1 MTYLTYHNVYSIP
14 FSVVFSI
21 LVKIVGGRG
30 CMYQSC
36 LQVPPALRT
45 YDDDRIER
53 GAHVRSGR
61 PADRGVGYRNTFI
74 NVRMWHI
81 YTIFHHKRV
90 SRFFITPV
98 QLPSTYLCCMF
109 QLPNRKVKRVKKR
122 AREKLYISRET
133 LKLKS

>member
-1 MTYLTYHNVYSIP
+1 
-14 FSVVFSI
+14 
-21 LVKIVGGRG
+21 
-30 CMYQSC
+30 MYQPS

-53 GAHVRSGR
+53 GAHVGSSRLV
-61 PADRGVGYRNTFI
+61 DRGVGYRNTFI

-98 QLPSTYLCCMF
+98 QLPSTYLCCIF
-109 QLPNRKVKRVKKR
+109 QLPYRKVKRVKK
-122 AREKLYISRET
+122 KGQRET
-133 LKLKS
+133 IYRETSKLKS